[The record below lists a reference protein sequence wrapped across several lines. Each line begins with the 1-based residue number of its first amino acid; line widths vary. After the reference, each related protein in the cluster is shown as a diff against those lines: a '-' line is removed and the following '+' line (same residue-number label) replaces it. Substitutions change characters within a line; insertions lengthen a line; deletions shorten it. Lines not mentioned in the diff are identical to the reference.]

1 MNRQLSPRILAFYAA
16 LAVSG
21 LHLFTAILG
30 KTWFSETHWLLIV
43 GLSMITAIAGYFVF
57 LFVLKRY
64 IYDRIKLIYKFIH
77 TKKVDKG
84 TPKMKVSLEA
94 DAIERVREEVQEWSA
109 RYSEEVS
116 QLKDHAR
123 YRREFL
129 GNISHE
135 LKNPIFNIQGY
146 VLTLLDGG
154 LEDAKINREYLLRT
168 EKSIERLIA
177 IVNDL
182 ETISRLETGELQL
195 HMKDF
200 DLLELIDEVIEF
212 MEMKIRKRNIRVVYA
227 RPYEPPVLVHA
238 DKDKIRQVLVNLIDN
253 AIKYSEDGGKT
264 KISLFDMDTHTV
276 LEITDDGIGIDDA
289 DIPRL
294 FERFFRT
301 DKARARKHG
310 GSGLGLAIVKHIL
323 EAHQQTIHVRSRSGV
338 GTTFA
343 LTLQKGR
350 KQG

>member
-1 MNRQLSPRILAFYAA
+1 MKKELSPKKLALYSA
-16 LAVSG
+16 LALAG
-21 LHLFTAILG
+21 FI
-30 KTWFSETHWLLIV
+30 LLI
-43 GLSMITAIAGYFVF
+43 GLAGFPILRQFHFLFIVAISVITGFTGFFVF

-77 TKKVDKG
+77 TQKVEKG
-84 TPKMKVSLEA
+84 TPKMKLPLEA
-94 DAIERVREEVQEWSA
+94 DVIERVQVEVMEWSK
-109 RYSEEVS
+109 RQTEEMTE
-116 QLKDHAR
+116 LKDHAR

-154 LEDAKINREYLLRT
+154 LEDKKINRDYLLRT

-195 HMKDF
+195 YIKEF
-200 DLLELIDEVIEF
+200 DLLELIDDVVDF
-212 MEMKIRKRNIRVVYA
+212 MEMKIRKLEHQIVFAAQYDR
-227 RPYEPPVLVHA
+227 PVLVKA
-238 DKDKIRQVLVNLIDN
+238 DKERIRQVLVNLFDN
-253 AIKYSEDGGKT
+253 AIKYSENGGRT
-264 KISLFDMDTHTV
+264 KISLFDMDDHIL
-276 LEITDDGIGIDDA
+276 LEITDNGIGIDEA

-294 FERFFRT
+294 FERFYRT
-301 DKARARKHG
+301 DKARARKQN

-323 EAHQQTIHVRSRSGV
+323 EAHQQTIHVRSKPGV

-343 LTLQKGR
+343 LTLQKG
-350 KQG
+350 

>member
-1 MNRQLSPRILAFYAA
+1 MKQQLTPRKLALFAA
-16 LAVSG
+16 LSVSG
-21 LHLFTAILG
+21 FLLIICIIVILIP
-30 KTWFSETHWLLIV
+30 EDPVLAYLLLIV
-43 GLSMITAIAGYFVF
+43 PVMGLVSYFVF

-77 TKKVDKG
+77 TQKVDKG
-84 TPKMKVSLEA
+84 APRMKVPLEE
-94 DAIERVREEVQEWSA
+94 DTIERVTAEVQEWS
-109 RYSEEVS
+109 RRHSEEVS
-116 QLKDHAR
+116 HLHDLAR

-154 LEDAKINREYLLRT
+154 LEDPHINREYLLRT

-182 ETISRLETGELQL
+182 ETISRLESGELQL
-195 HMKDF
+195 HIQCFNLM
-200 DLLELIDEVIEF
+200 ELIEEV
-212 MEMKIRKRNIRVVYA
+212 MELMEIQVRKHEIQVRYA
-227 RPYEPPVLVHA
+227 IHYERPVKVQA
-238 DKDKIRQVLVNLIDN
+238 DKDRMRQVLVNLIDN
-253 AIKYSEDGGKT
+253 AIKYSHKGGNV
-264 KISLFDMDTHTV
+264 KISLFDMDDRIL
-276 LEITDDGIGIDDA
+276 LEITDDGIGIDEA

-301 DKARARKHG
+301 DKARARKHR
-310 GSGLGLAIVKHIL
+310 GSGLGLAIVKHII
-323 EAHQQTIHVRSRSGV
+323 EAHHQTIHVRSKPGI

-343 LTLQKGR
+343 LTLEKG
-350 KQG
+350 KG

>member
-1 MNRQLSPRILAFYAA
+1 MKRQLSPKKLALYAA
-16 LAVSG
+16 LALAGIFFLISAG
-21 LHLFTAILG
+21 SALITGKPHPLFIFIL
-30 KTWFSETHWLLIV
+30 TILI
-43 GLSMITAIAGYFVF
+43 GLSAFIVF
-57 LFVLKRY
+57 LFVLKKY

-77 TKKVDKG
+77 TQKVDKG
-84 TPKMKVSLEA
+84 APKMKVPLEV
-94 DAIERVREEVQEWSA
+94 DAIERVTEEVEKWSK
-109 RYSEEVS
+109 RHSEEVS

-154 LEDAKINREYLLRT
+154 LEDPKINREYLLRT
-168 EKSIERLIA
+168 EKSIERLIT

-195 HMKDF
+195 HLKDF
-200 DLLELIDEVIEF
+200 DLLELIEDVIDF
-212 MEMKIRKRNIRVVYA
+212 MEMKIRKREITVFLADDYE
-227 RPYEPPVLVHA
+227 RPVSVHA
-238 DKDKIRQVLVNLIDN
+238 DKEKIRQVLVNLIDN
-253 AIKYSEDGGKT
+253 AIKYSEKGGRT
-264 KISLFDMDTHTV
+264 KISLFDLDNHILM
-276 LEITDDGIGIDDA
+276 EITDNGIGIDET

-310 GSGLGLAIVKHIL
+310 GSGLGLAIVKHII
-323 EAHQQTIHVRSRSGV
+323 EAHHQTIHVRSKPGV

-343 LTLQKGR
+343 LTLQKGN
-350 KQG
+350 K